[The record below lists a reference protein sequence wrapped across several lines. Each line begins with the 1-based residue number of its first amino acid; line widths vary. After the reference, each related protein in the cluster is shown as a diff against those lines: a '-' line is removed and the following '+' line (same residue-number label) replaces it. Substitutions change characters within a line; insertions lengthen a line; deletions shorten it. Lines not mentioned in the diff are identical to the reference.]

1 MRQLGPKFK
10 KMDFPRINLKRVIE
24 LKKES
29 RISMVDI
36 TEKKDVIRKAIAEG
50 IITLKKETIQRI
62 RNGQIKKGDVLSTAK
77 LAAINGIKKTSDLI
91 FLAHLILITEIQV
104 SIEIND
110 DESHLKSTVTV
121 KSIGKTGVELEAVMG
136 VMISLLTIF
145 DMCKYLEKNED
156 GQYETTTISDIRVIE
171 KLKLEGFSK

>member
-1 MRQLGPKFK
+1 
-10 KMDFPRINLKRVIE
+10 

-62 RNGQIKKGDVLSTAK
+62 RNGQIKKGDVLSAAK

-91 FLAHLILITEIQV
+91 LLAHPILITEIQV

-121 KSIGKTGVELEAVMG
+121 RSLGKTGVELEAVMG

-145 DMCKYLEKNED
+145 DMCKYLEKNEK
-156 GQYETTTISDIRVIE
+156 GQYGTTDISDIRVIE

>member
-1 MRQLGPKFK
+1 M
-10 KMDFPRINLKRVIE
+10 
-24 LKKES
+24 KKES

-62 RNGQIKKGDVLSTAK
+62 RNGQIKKGDVLSAAK

-91 FLAHLILITEIQV
+91 LLAHPILITEIQV

-121 KSIGKTGVELEAVMG
+121 RSLGKTGVELEAVMG

-145 DMCKYLEKNED
+145 DMCKYLEKNEK
-156 GQYETTTISDIRVIE
+156 GQYGTTDISDIRVIE

>member
-1 MRQLGPKFK
+1 
-10 KMDFPRINLKRVIE
+10 
-24 LKKES
+24 
-29 RISMVDI
+29 MVDI

-62 RNGQIKKGDVLSTAK
+62 RNGQIKKGDVLSAAK

-91 FLAHLILITEIQV
+91 LLAHPILITEIQV

-121 KSIGKTGVELEAVMG
+121 RSLGKTGVELEAVMG

-145 DMCKYLEKNED
+145 DMCKYLEKNEK
-156 GQYETTTISDIRVIE
+156 GQYGTTDISDIRVIE